1 MDKNNLDRMRELAG
15 VTPVVAADPTADQ
28 SRNNMYQIN
37 ESLRVVNEDSHGE
50 CDGDCDGECKCDK
63 SGHPGSDS
71 PHDADLEEAAK
82 PDFADIDDDGD
93 KDETAKKAAKDAE
106 MKTESQMMREW
117 AASVYEAVDDDEELD
132 EADKPDFLDVD
143 KDGDKEESFKKAAKD
158 KPVSEQEQMREWSN
172 SVYKNYEDKGHVMDQ
187 PEGETVDN
195 SLRRYLNAK
204 PSKVTVSE
212 THTPKTLSESY
223 KKFKNTK

>member
-1 MDKNNLDRMRELAG
+1 MDKNTLDRMRELAG

-37 ESLRVVNEDSHGE
+37 ESLRAVNEDSHGE

-106 MKTESQMMREW
+106 HDEVKTESQMMREW
-117 AASVYEAVDDDEELD
+117 SASVYEAVEDDEELD
-132 EADKPDFLDVD
+132 EAA
-143 KDGDKEESFKKAAKD
+143 KDAKD

-223 KKFKNTK
+223 KKFKKTK